1 MRRIEVA
8 EELKVRFPARSAE
21 FDDGFEV
28 GMMALLMSRKEA
40 EFTRSVSTRI
50 VDQCV
55 ELAGKLGYHLGER
68 EDGADNVRLTFRT
81 RRAKPKLRLV
91 SNQAVA
97 S

>member
-8 EELKVRFPARSAE
+8 DELKVRFPARSAE

-28 GMMALLMSRKEA
+28 GMMALLMSRREA

-50 VDQCV
+50 VDQCI

-68 EDGADNVRLTFRT
+68 EESEETVRLTFRS
-81 RRAKPKLRLV
+81 RRSRPKLRLV
-91 SNQAVA
+91 SSQAVA